1 MIPMQTLKVKDEV
14 ATQLQQIAAQAH
26 ISTDELIEQLLSQY
40 MNEEKQ
46 PTTLNDF
53 IGLLKDSP
61 TFKGDPVEI
70 QRKMRDEWS

>member
-1 MIPMQTLKVKDEV
+1 MQTLELKEEV
-14 ATQLQQIAAQAH
+14 ATQLQQIAEQAH
-26 ISTDELIEQLLSQY
+26 ISTNELIEQLLNRY
-40 MNEEKQ
+40 ITEKTE

-70 QRKMRDEWS
+70 QRKMRDEWN

>member
-1 MIPMQTLKVKDEV
+1 MQTLELKDEV
-14 ATQLQQIAAQAH
+14 AIQLQQIAEQAH
-26 ISTDELIEQLLSQY
+26 ISTNELIEQLLSKY
-40 MNEEKQ
+40 IIEKTE

-70 QRKMRDEWS
+70 QRKMRDEWN

>member
-1 MIPMQTLKVKDEV
+1 MQTLELEDNV
-14 ATQLQQIAAQAH
+14 ATQLKQVAEQAH
-26 ISTDELIEQLLSQY
+26 LSTGDLIEQLLSKY
-40 MNEEKQ
+40 VSEAPQ

-53 IGLLKDSP
+53 AGILKDSP